1 MKEIHAVCKKMT
13 RNGPEIVILKYG
25 SIFIASDVIYVL
37 EYGGKRPQLKHNI
50 LGSKKFFTFTGIP
63 TLDFGT
69 LEHSLLAVWTAKEYL
84 YMKPLPQLAQ
94 KNFNSDVSG
103 WATSKGQM
111 LYLKFSLNPLR
122 FS

>member
-1 MKEIHAVCKKMT
+1 MK
-13 RNGPEIVILKYG
+13 LK
-25 SIFIASDVIYVL
+25 
-37 EYGGKRPQLKHNI
+37 QNI
-50 LGSKKFFTFTGIP
+50 SGSKKFFTFTGIP

-103 WATSKGQM
+103 WATSKGQI
-111 LYLKFSLNPLR
+111 LYFKFSLNHLR
-122 FS
+122 FSQMDQKSNAGNLAKLPSAKF

>member
-1 MKEIHAVCKKMT
+1 MK
-13 RNGPEIVILKYG
+13 
-25 SIFIASDVIYVL
+25 
-37 EYGGKRPQLKHNI
+37 LKHNI
-50 LGSKKFFTFTGIP
+50 SGSKKFYTFTGIP

-103 WATSKGQM
+103 WATSKGRI
-111 LYLKFSLNPLR
+111 LYLKFPLNPLR

>member
-1 MKEIHAVCKKMT
+1 MEVKDPMK
-13 RNGPEIVILKYG
+13 LK
-25 SIFIASDVIYVL
+25 
-37 EYGGKRPQLKHNI
+37 QNI
-50 LGSKKFFTFTGIP
+50 SGSKKFFTFTGIP

-103 WATSKGQM
+103 WATSKGQI
-111 LYLKFSLNPLR
+111 LYFKFSLNHLR
-122 FS
+122 FSQMDQKSNAGNLAKLPSAKF

>member
-1 MKEIHAVCKKMT
+1 MK
-13 RNGPEIVILKYG
+13 LK
-25 SIFIASDVIYVL
+25 
-37 EYGGKRPQLKHNI
+37 QNI
-50 LGSKKFFTFTGIP
+50 SGSKKFFTFTGIP

-103 WATSKGQM
+103 WATSKGRI
-111 LYLKFSLNPLR
+111 LYLKFPLNQSPQI
-122 FS
+122 FSIGPKHQFFQIAKFLHKFTTYS